1 MAQQDVNIVNQIT
14 ILDAWKIWGSSA
26 SVYKMFVFFQI
37 DNHPFQQK
45 IEPGF
50 FLPPY
55 MALTQP
61 LELFS
66 PDQ

>member
-14 ILDAWKIWGSSA
+14 ILDDWKIWASSA
-26 SVYKMFVFFQI
+26 SVYKMFVFFKLI
-37 DNHPFQQK
+37 IILFNKK

-50 FLPPY
+50 FWTPY
-55 MALTQP
+55 MAFTQP